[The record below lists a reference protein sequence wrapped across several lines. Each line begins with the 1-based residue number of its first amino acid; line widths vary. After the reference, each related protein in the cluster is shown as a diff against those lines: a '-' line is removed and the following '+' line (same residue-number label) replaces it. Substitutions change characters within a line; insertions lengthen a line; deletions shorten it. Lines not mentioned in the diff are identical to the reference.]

1 MGVECVVMS
10 SVGVPDGEV
19 YHDLHIYV
27 PSLPYIAMLYVY
39 VCMCSQNWVIV
50 YH

>member
-1 MGVECVVMS
+1 MGVECFVMS

-19 YHDLHIYV
+19 YHDLHMCTKFTIF
-27 PSLPYIAMLYVY
+27 AMLYVY